1 MMVISEEKEP
11 LDFVPVFQKIMDYG
25 NMFGRQTLLVSIQSP
40 VLDSTELKAVLKLMV
55 FGNTRVLM
63 FLKINGDSELSQ
75 ILLMLWS
82 WKKIFHAWLLTIP
95 PF

>member
-1 MMVISEEKEP
+1 MMVISEEKET
-11 LDFVPVFQKIMDYG
+11 LDFVPVFQKIMEYG
-25 NMFGRQTLLVSIQSP
+25 SMFGRQTLLVSIQSP

-55 FGNTRVLM
+55 LGNTRVLM

>member
-1 MMVISEEKEP
+1 MMVISEEKET
-11 LDFVPVFQKIMDYG
+11 LDFVPVFQKIMEYG
-25 NMFGRQTLLVSIQSP
+25 SMFGRQTLLVSIQSP